1 MSSELSYPKSKV
13 NKVNRLADRGKYD
26 CKTVHEILMASP
38 VVHVSFNP
46 GSPEEY
52 PVILPMI
59 GKLGSFENPS
69 ADLSEPLDLYLHGY
83 VSSRIMNVARK
94 AAQGEGEA
102 DATPLKICVC
112 ATKVDGLVLSLT
124 PNSHS
129 MNYRSSVIFG
139 TVELVMDAEEKLY
152 AMKLITDG
160 VLPGRYDD
168 TRIPPDSAEMQSTQ
182 ILKVTIDHASAKIR
196 TGEPGDYEKDLK
208 RDDVRA
214 KVWTGIVPIY
224 QAFGEPQVASYN
236 RVDKVPGYISNYIKE
251 TGDAEKEYALTAIQ
265 KASAGKS

>member
-1 MSSELSYPKSKV
+1 MSSELAYPKSKV

-26 CKTVHEILMASP
+26 CKTIHEILMASP
-38 VVHVSFNP
+38 VLHVSFCP
-46 GSPEEY
+46 GSPDDY

-94 AAQGEGEA
+94 AAQGGEEGT
-102 DATPLKICVC
+102 TPLKVCVC

-129 MNYRSSVIFG
+129 MNYRSAIIFG
-139 TVELVMDAEEKLY
+139 TVELVTKFDEKLY
-152 AMKLITDG
+152 AMELITDG
-160 VLPGRYDD
+160 VLPGRYDH
-168 TRIPPDSAEMQSTQ
+168 TRVPPDNAEMQSTQ

-196 TGEPGDYEKDLK
+196 TGQPGDYEKDMK
-208 RDDVRA
+208 RDDVRE
-214 KVWTGIVPIY
+214 KVWTGIIPVY
-224 QAFGEPQVASYN
+224 QAFGEPQPSSYN
-236 RVDKVPGYISNYIKE
+236 RVKDVPEYITKYVKE
-251 TGDAEKEYALTAIQ
+251 TGETEKYYALTAIE
-265 KASAGKS
+265 KESAGKA

>member
-1 MSSELSYPKSKV
+1 
-13 NKVNRLADRGKYD
+13 
-26 CKTVHEILMASP
+26 
-38 VVHVSFNP
+38 
-46 GSPEEY
+46 
-52 PVILPMI
+52 MI

-94 AAQGEGEA
+94 AAQGEEEGT
-102 DATPLKICVC
+102 TPLKVCVC

-139 TVELVMDAEEKLY
+139 TVELVMDLDEKLY

-160 VLPGRYDD
+160 VLPNRYDD
-168 TRIPPDSAEMQSTQ
+168 TRVPPDSAEMQSTQ

-196 TGEPGDYEKDLK
+196 TGQPGDYEKDMK
-208 RDDVRA
+208 RDDLRE
-214 KVWTGIVPIY
+214 KTWTGVIPVY
-224 QAFGEPQVASYN
+224 QAFGEPQAASYN
-236 RVDKVPGYISNYIKE
+236 RVKDVPDYITNYVKE
-251 TGDAEKEYALTAIQ
+251 HGEAEKEYALTCIDKEA
-265 KASAGKS
+265 AGKS